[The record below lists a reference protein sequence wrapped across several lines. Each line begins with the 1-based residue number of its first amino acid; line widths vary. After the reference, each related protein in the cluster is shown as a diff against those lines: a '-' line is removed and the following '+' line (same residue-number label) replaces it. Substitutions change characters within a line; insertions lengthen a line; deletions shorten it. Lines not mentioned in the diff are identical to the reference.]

1 MVLVESAPTL
11 RLADVLT
18 SCRAAL
24 DSLDNPLDLSPAT
37 HAAVLVVDGL
47 GAANLRE
54 RAGHARW
61 LTQAWSRRGMVADSG
76 FPSTTASALTSLTTG
91 LLAGQHG
98 IAGYTLRDPDSGVIV
113 NHLKPWGNTVRP
125 QTWQR
130 GRTVF
135 EAADEQGI
143 PSLALGEPRFAG
155 TDFTLQTWRGATFR
169 GVASL
174 AEQVQA
180 MRGFFDEHERA
191 IVYLY
196 WPALDRTG
204 HSSGVASDS
213 WTHRLEELDREVE
226 QLAGFLAQGQGLIV
240 TSDHGMVDIPH
251 EDKLIVTED
260 SPLLAGVRAWAGE
273 PRAPQ
278 LYFDDP
284 GRAADQARAW
294 QETLGDKALVMTRQ
308 DILDQGWM
316 GEVDVEVAPRI
327 GDIVVAC
334 LGSLA
339 IYREAQSSPT
349 SMAMVGQHG
358 SLTLREREIP
368 VIPLGEWA

>member
-1 MVLVESAPTL
+1 MVLVEGAPTL

-18 SCRAAL
+18 SCRSAL
-24 DSLDNPLDLSPAT
+24 DSLDNPLALAPAT

-47 GAANLRE
+47 GAANLRD

-61 LTQAWSRRGMVADSG
+61 LTQAWSRRNMVADSG

-91 LLAGQHG
+91 LPAGQHG
-98 IAGYTLRDPDSGVIV
+98 IAGYTLRDPVSGVII
-113 NHLKPWGNTVRP
+113 NHLKPWGDQVRAD
-125 QTWQR
+125 TWQR

-135 EAADEQGI
+135 ERASDEGI
-143 PSLALGEPRFAG
+143 ASLALGEPRFAG
-155 TDFTLQTWRGATFR
+155 TDFTRQTWRGAEFL

-174 AEQVQA
+174 AEQAQA
-180 MRGFFDEHERA
+180 MRGFFEENERA

-213 WTHRLEELDREVE
+213 WTHRLEELDHELE
-226 QLAGFLAQGQGLIV
+226 QLAGFLEKGQGLVV

-251 EDKLIVTED
+251 DDKLIVTED
-260 SPLLAGVRAWAGE
+260 SPLLEGVRAWAGE

-284 GRAADQARAW
+284 GRAAEQVVAW
-294 QETLGDKALVMTRQ
+294 REALGDAAWVMTRQ
-308 DILDQGWM
+308 DILEGGWM
-316 GEVDVEVAPRI
+316 GEVDDDVAPRI

-339 IYREAQSSPT
+339 IYRQSQSSPT